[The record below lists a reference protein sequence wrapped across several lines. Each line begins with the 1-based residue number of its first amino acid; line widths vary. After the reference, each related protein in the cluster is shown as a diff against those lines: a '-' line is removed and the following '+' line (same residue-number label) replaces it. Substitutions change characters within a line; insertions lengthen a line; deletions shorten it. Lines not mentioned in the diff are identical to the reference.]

1 MNLHQKIMRGG
12 FLIFLQ
18 EITVAE
24 IVVVDLKGA

>member
-18 EITVAE
+18 EIAVAE

>member
-1 MNLHQKIMRGG
+1 MSLHQKIMRGG

-24 IVVVDLKGA
+24 IVLVDLKGA